1 MVGIKILQEIVGGRP
16 GRKGQRKQLV
26 HFPIKIYRRGKGQSS
41 GSQSMVP
48 AVIFLRTC

>member
-26 HFPIKIYRRGKGQSS
+26 HFPIKISEEVRGKAVVLKVWCLQSYS
-41 GSQSMVP
+41 
-48 AVIFLRTC
+48 

>member
-26 HFPIKIYRRGKGQSS
+26 HFPIKIYRKKRKKNLQK
-41 GSQSMVP
+41 
-48 AVIFLRTC
+48 R